1 MGARYEPVALIP
13 FDEVKAA
20 ALRDAPFNAILAE
33 WGMDEVLVAMTN
45 LSASVQR
52 QLHAKKDRD
61 ADWRDRAGHLQS
73 CADGRIRALKQSIS
87 ERNRR
92 ESATVEAAHRK
103 YGAFAEELAMKLYL
117 LDPAALRD
125 IHGPGGHGSAEEWLH
140 ARRARAAE
148 RAQKE
153 EVVAGG

>member
-1 MGARYEPVALIP
+1 MAALEPVALIP

-45 LSASVQR
+45 LSASLQR
-52 QLHAKKDRD
+52 QLITKKDRD

-92 ESATVEAAHRK
+92 ETASVEAAQRK
-103 YGAFAEELAMKLYL
+103 YGDFAEQLAVKLYL
-117 LDPAALRD
+117 ADPAALRD
-125 IHGPGGHGSAEEWLH
+125 IVGPGGYGTAEDWLH
-140 ARRARAAE
+140 ARRAKAAE

-153 EVVAGG
+153 AARA